1 ILTVPRNPG
10 VSGQQNYFEL
20 FGFDVVIDE
29 KMRPWLVNCS
39 PALQVD
45 CPVDKSVKRP
55 LVEDL
60 LDVIHHP
67 NVCSHVNTRKGVSVH
82 MDRRGE
88 MIDHSSVVLVVSLNN
103 STLGWAL
110 AIQAGQFSLIFPFNA
125 EVEALALQ
133 SKPIASGEQPGGK
146 ASASQADAVMR
157 AIVSHLRRVDKNIRQ
172 YAAESQ
178 RSASMPVNALRGDP
192 PLVDRLFSS
201 PLDQYK
207 RFGKRPV
214 AMAINVLLALI
225 TLAVAVEFINVNVRH
240 ASQSLRHFYGVLV
253 ASSDSP
259 KENGGL
265 HNRQKLIDSETD
277 LAHSL
282 VRLATSSV
290 TLAESATNDYQFI
303 RSPMQDGALTL
314 MVVVEDSSEP
324 VLLTLPNA
332 TTFDSVRA
340 SLDDDPE
347 FAILGQHHFSSLM
360 VPMKVH
366 DTQYRDERFCLE
378 WSLTPTFAENGNGQ
392 LALQLPYHV
401 RSCAGVHLRLWA
413 VVGLWS
419 MLACGIASA
428 LVSLSSLRYR
438 LGVVRKFL
446 KDSSMQDKVT
456 VMNMW
461 LVFSLV
467 GNAMQIVSVI
477 YAFLVERPDIYTRL
491 NLFGFSAAFALV
503 SLVQYL
509 AHFRSLYIL
518 YSTLAHGIPQILKF
532 LVGVLPVYLSFVV
545 CAVCLF
551 GFHSH
556 WFVSLGDSSNA
567 LFSLLNGDQI
577 HDTFTNLKDVSVLG
591 SRLFLYS
598 FLALFIYVV
607 LNIFITI
614 AEDAFFTVKFMQEG
628 AGPITN
634 LPHYRHR
641 VPAASL
647 LHQNNEE
654 VSRMPKSVTLYRHR
668 ASDPLLK
675 KLVAVDGDRNSSGCH
690 GVTASHDEASTSAG
704 GDASPVQQC
713 DLQAQVAVLMRQSV
727 EMQDQIRKLSEA
739 LLTRRNC
746 PV

>member
-1 ILTVPRNPG
+1 MSL
-10 VSGQQNYFEL
+10 
-20 FGFDVVIDE
+20 
-29 KMRPWLVNCS
+29 RPAGGRYGS
-39 PALQVD
+39 TGE
-45 CPVDKSVKRP
+45 P
-55 LVEDL
+55 L
-60 LDVIHHP
+60 
-67 NVCSHVNTRKGVSVH
+67 
-82 MDRRGE
+82 
-88 MIDHSSVVLVVSLNN
+88 
-103 STLGWAL
+103 LG
-110 AIQAGQFSLIFPFNA
+110 
-125 EVEALALQ
+125 
-133 SKPIASGEQPGGK
+133 
-146 ASASQADAVMR
+146 
-157 AIVSHLRRVDKNIRQ
+157 
-172 YAAESQ
+172 

-303 RSPMQDGALTL
+303 GSPMQDGALTL
-314 MVVVEDSSEP
+314 MVVVGDLNEP

-347 FAILGQHHFSSLM
+347 FSILGQYHFSSLM

-378 WSLTPTFAENGNGQ
+378 WSLMPTFAENGSGQ

-428 LVSLSSLRYR
+428 LVSLCSLRYR

-446 KDSSMQDKVT
+446 KDSSVQDKVT

-467 GNAMQIVSVI
+467 GNAVQIVSVV
-477 YAFLVERPDIYTRL
+477 YAFLVERPDIYTHL

-654 VSRMPKSVTLYRHR
+654 ISRMPKSVTLYRHR

-675 KLVAVDGDRNSSGCH
+675 KLVAVDGEGSSSGCH

-746 PV
+746 PVAVD